1 MWWSIPTRC
10 QTKQP
15 DLFFFFFF
23 NSLFCF
29 VFFFFEWPLC
39 VGGSR
44 AFWPTPKMFSECSL
58 WLTWCCVPFWHACRS
73 REWFLCVC
81 VCPYFY
87 FIFFDFVL
95 RFFLFNF
102 EREKNKTKTWPLK
115 KEKKMM
121 VVAAVVMW
129 KRGWNCTSWGFC
141 AFDGYDQIGGGH
153 LLFIPLSRRAI
164 RTSRFPPQPPCIH
177 EPANARRRSER
188 STVHSLSNQLT
199 VQCMHL
205 KCIT

>member
-1 MWWSIPTRC
+1 MVHSDAL
-10 QTKQP
+10 P
-15 DLFFFFFF
+15 DKTAGLVLLLLLFF
-23 NSLFCF
+23 NSLFFSFSSGPFVLEAAAHFGRHRKCF
-29 VFFFFEWPLC
+29 LNAHYDSRDVVYHFDTL
-39 VGGSR
+39 VGLVND
-44 AFWPTPKMFSECSL
+44 F
-58 WLTWCCVPFWHACRS
+58 
-73 REWFLCVC
+73 CVC
-81 VCPYFY
+81 VCVPIFLFY
-87 FIFFDFVL
+87 FFRLCSTVFPL
-95 RFFLFNF
+95 QLWKR
-102 EREKNKTKTWPLK
+102 KKTTKTWPLK

-164 RTSRFPPQPPCIH
+164 RTSRFPSQPPCIH